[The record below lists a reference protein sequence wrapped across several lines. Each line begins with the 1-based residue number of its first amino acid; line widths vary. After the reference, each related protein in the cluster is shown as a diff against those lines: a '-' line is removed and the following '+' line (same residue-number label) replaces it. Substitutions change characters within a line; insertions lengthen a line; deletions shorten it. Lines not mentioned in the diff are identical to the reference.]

1 MENQYLI
8 TVVTIQE
15 IEGEKEVLEMTTH
28 ASLEGDSEDYT
39 IIYKQDDSEE
49 GETTTVLRV
58 VKGSCISVSREG
70 SISSEMTIEQGAR
83 HLSHHVTPYGAFSM
97 GVTAKK
103 VESDMTE
110 KGGSLNFRYITDTQ
124 MNPIGEIEFIITMK
138 LKNSTN

>member
-15 IEGEKEVLEMTTH
+15 AEGEKEVLEMTTH
-28 ASLEGDSEDYT
+28 ASFEGDSEDYK
-39 IIYKQDDSEE
+39 ICYKQDDSEE
-49 GETTTVLRV
+49 GESTTVLRV
-58 VKGSCISVSREG
+58 TKGSRISVSREG
-70 SISSEMTIEQGAR
+70 AISSEMTIEQGAR

-97 GVTAKK
+97 GITAKK
-103 VESDMTE
+103 VESDMNE

-124 MNPIGEIEFIITMK
+124 MNPIGEIEFKITMK